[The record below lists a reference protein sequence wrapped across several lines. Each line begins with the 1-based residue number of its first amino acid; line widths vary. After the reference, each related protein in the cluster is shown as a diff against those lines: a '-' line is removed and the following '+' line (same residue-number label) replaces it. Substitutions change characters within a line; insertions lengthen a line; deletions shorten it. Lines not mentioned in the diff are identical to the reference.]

1 MACRAL
7 RDLLFKFWD
16 TLHIYGM
23 GIARDF
29 KFGVRIDRQACIA
42 KNAKSRSEGSWFTSR
57 ELSVLIYIF
66 SCGKLN

>member
-16 TLHIYGM
+16 TFHIYGM

-29 KFGVRIDRQACIA
+29 KFGVRIECE
-42 KNAKSRSEGSWFTSR
+42 SRSEGSWLTSR
-57 ELSVLIYIF
+57 DPVL
-66 SCGKLN
+66 